1 MKPAPSPAAEKQR
14 RYRRRR
20 KEGVKVLRLEI
31 SGDEMDALSAAGLV
45 VWNEDDPE
53 MIAEAIRLAIKAL
66 RGNGGRIGMWYSRP
80 AFTRCP
86 GGET

>member
-1 MKPAPSPAAEKQR
+1 MKPAPSPAAERQR

-31 SGDEMDALSAAGLV
+31 SGDEMDALSDAGVV

-53 MIAEAIRLAIKAL
+53 MIAEAIHLAIQ
-66 RGNGGRIGMWYSRP
+66 SV
-80 AFTRCP
+80 TR
-86 GGET
+86 

>member
-31 SGDEMDALSAAGLV
+31 SGDEMDALSDAGLV

-53 MIAEAIRLAIKAL
+53 MIAEAIHLAIQ
-66 RGNGGRIGMWYSRP
+66 SV
-80 AFTRCP
+80 TR
-86 GGET
+86 